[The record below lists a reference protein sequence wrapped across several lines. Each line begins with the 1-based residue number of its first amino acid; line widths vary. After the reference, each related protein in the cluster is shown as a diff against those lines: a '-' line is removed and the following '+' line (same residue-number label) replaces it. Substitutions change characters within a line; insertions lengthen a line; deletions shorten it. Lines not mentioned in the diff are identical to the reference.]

1 MGLTRPQ
8 NHDPVWHCVAGE
20 RFGSFMTSLEGH
32 YACVK
37 VNETVVFLIFK
48 CHGVTAAAS
57 TESGAPRSANS
68 SWLSS
73 EPRASP
79 RPSPLKDVTNAGR
92 GGSGA
97 AVAESLT
104 KLGER
109 IAAMQAGIS
118 LLGDSIHS
126 AAPSEDDDSGGG
138 ERGASERSE

>member
-1 MGLTRPQ
+1 
-8 NHDPVWHCVAGE
+8 
-20 RFGSFMTSLEGH
+20 MTSLEGH

-37 VNETVVFLIFK
+37 VNEMVVFVLFK
-48 CHGVTAAAS
+48 CHGVTAAAR
-57 TESGAPRSANS
+57 TESDAPRSADS

-73 EPRASP
+73 GPRASP
-79 RPSPLKDVTNAGR
+79 FSPLKDVTNAGR

-138 ERGASERSE
+138 ERCE